1 MDTITINF
9 GDIIN
14 EMRSKKVNI
23 CFVKD
28 RGIFI
33 EHNNNLYQIEIK
45 KYGSYLDKIIINKEI
60 INFDI
65 VDDTYIYDCEK
76 EYYNIKKIKNFIKN
90 VISIEYPR
98 IKHESLYL
106 QSLD

>member
-33 EHNNNLYQIEIK
+33 EHNNNLY
-45 KYGSYLDKIIINKEI
+45 
-60 INFDI
+60 
-65 VDDTYIYDCEK
+65 
-76 EYYNIKKIKNFIKN
+76 
-90 VISIEYPR
+90 
-98 IKHESLYL
+98 H
-106 QSLD
+106 